1 MLIKVVFSKLWLY
14 INDDFMII
22 TLEFASFIYL
32 YLASINYLVNLCAF
46 DICLYVFVVVEFF
59 DLKSGNP
66 VKFSS
71 AKF

>member
-1 MLIKVVFSKLWLY
+1 
-14 INDDFMII
+14 MII